1 MKAGSYDSGRPQ
13 RRLKETFVKLRLASM
28 IALTLL
34 AGCSRR
40 GNIEQGGVY
49 TVRSACPQVAIPAA
63 TGDITLFN
71 PAGSTDSA
79 AIDVEAAITNLRGN
93 CQETGAEIVSTAT
106 FEVVATRRDA
116 GPARQVVLPY
126 FDVVVQA
133 GERVVA
139 KRLGAVALDFAAG
152 SVQAHTSGQ
161 ATARISRS
169 AATLPENVREI
180 LTRERRVG
188 EAEAAIDPMSDPE
201 VRAAVA
207 NASFQHLVGFQ
218 LTPEQLRYNATR

>member
-1 MKAGSYDSGRPQ
+1 MTAAVPATA
-13 RRLKETFVKLRLASM
+13 KETFVKLRLASM
-28 IALTLL
+28 IALALL
-34 AGCSRR
+34 AGCGRR

-71 PAGSTDSA
+71 PAGSVDAA
-79 AIDVEAAITNLRGN
+79 AIDVEAAITNLRAN

-106 FEVVATRRDA
+106 FDVVATRRDA
-116 GPARQVVLPY
+116 GPARRVILPY

-139 KRLGAVALDFAAG
+139 KRVGAVALDFAPG
-152 SVQAHTSGQ
+152 SIQAQTSGQ
-161 ATARISRS
+161 ATARIARS
-169 AATLPENVREI
+169 AATLPEDVREI
-180 LTRERRVG
+180 LTRERKVG
-188 EAEAAIDPMSDPE
+188 EAEAAIDPMSDPA

-207 NASFQHLVGFQ
+207 AASFQHLVGFQ
-218 LTPEQLRYNATR
+218 LTSEQLRYNATR